1 MDRYFKPVSP
11 STKARL
17 GERAAERSREIQQRF
32 DERDAAFREA
42 REEERKEA
50 EMEAPPQ
57 IRKKPRPKNCI
68 DLPPR
73 IIVSSNLCYYRICI
87 STEDN

>member
-17 GERAAERSREIQQRF
+17 EERAAERSREIQQRF

-42 REEERKEA
+42 REEEKEDTDSDYA
-50 EMEAPPQ
+50 E
-57 IRKKPRPKNCI
+57 
-68 DLPPR
+68 
-73 IIVSSNLCYYRICI
+73 
-87 STEDN
+87 